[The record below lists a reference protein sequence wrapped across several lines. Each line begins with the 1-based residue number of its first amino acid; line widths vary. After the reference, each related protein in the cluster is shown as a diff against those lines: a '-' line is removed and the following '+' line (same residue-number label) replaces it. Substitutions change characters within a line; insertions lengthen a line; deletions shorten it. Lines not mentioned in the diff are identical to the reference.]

1 MRGYD
6 PTSYGDGFADVYDE
20 WYADISDIDA
30 TVAALVPLANGLPL
44 LELGIGTGRLAL
56 PLAAA
61 GLDVSGV
68 DTSAAMLDKL
78 RAKPGG
84 ERIHAT
90 IGDMASGLP
99 PGPFGIVFVAYN
111 TFFSNMSADAQQDC
125 FNAVATRLASGGRF
139 VIEAFVPGDPP
150 KSGSDI
156 AVRSIAADRV
166 VLSVSVH
173 HPETQIAEGQYVE
186 ITEAGG
192 VKLRPWSIRYAT
204 PEQLDTMALAAGLAL
219 ESRSSDWTG
228 GAFDTLSS
236 HHVSIWRRP

>member
-20 WYADISDIDA
+20 WYADISDIEA
-30 TVAALVPLANGLPL
+30 TVATLVPLANGRPL

-56 PLAAA
+56 PLAVA
-61 GLDVSGV
+61 GLEVHGV
-68 DTSAAMLDKL
+68 DTSPAMLDRL
-78 RAKPGG
+78 RTKPGG
-84 ERIHAT
+84 DQIHASL
-90 IGDMASGLP
+90 GDMASGLP

-111 TFFSNMSADAQQDC
+111 TFFSNMSADAQQEC
-125 FNAVATRLASGGRF
+125 FNAVAARLVPGGRF

-173 HPETQIAEGQYVE
+173 HPDTQIAEGQYVE
-186 ITEAGG
+186 ITESGG

-204 PEQLDTMALAAGLAL
+204 PEQLDAMACIAGLEL
-219 ESRSSDWTG
+219 ESRSSDWA
-228 GAFDTLSS
+228 GAVFDTLSS